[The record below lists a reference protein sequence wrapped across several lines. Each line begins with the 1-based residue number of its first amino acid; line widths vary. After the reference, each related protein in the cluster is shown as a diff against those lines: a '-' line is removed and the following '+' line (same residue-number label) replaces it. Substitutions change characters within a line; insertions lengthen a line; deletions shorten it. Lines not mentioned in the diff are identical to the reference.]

1 MEPKS
6 EPMREVFS
14 KMKLFQG
21 ENPFDLRKAQS
32 GRGHVALVL
41 VLILFVVNIT
51 GESYC
56 KYSHIVLIDNLS

>member
-56 KYSHIVLIDNLS
+56 